1 MKKKSLFYALFILVF
16 FLAKENTIWAQK
28 QPDTLVIKL
37 DTAESQFLRRN
48 LNLIAAHFNINIQ
61 EALIIQA
68 RLWTNPNLQIGYGA
82 WNSDDHKIFPWRGPS
97 SIQSAQLQQLFL
109 LAGKRNKQIKI
120 AETNTQISKYA
131 YFDLIRTLKTQLRT
145 DFYSIYFLQKS
156 SKVYDKE
163 ISSLEKIS
171 RVYQDQVLKGNIAK
185 KEEIRIKSLLFSLQ
199 NEYIGLRQQILGY
212 EADLNILL
220 RSSNLYYKPELA
232 PEQLNQF
239 NFAIL
244 NYNSLI
250 DSAFVYRYDLKS
262 SESNVLLNQQTLS
275 LQKALAIP
283 DLTFGFSFSTHGSA
297 ANNYLLSYAAI
308 DLPFLNRNQGNIKSA
323 KFQFDQSKVQY
334 DAQKEQVQNDVT
346 LAYNT
351 VLENQKVFKDF
362 NPQFLLDYD
371 KLIDEV
377 LKNYTNRNL
386 GLLDF
391 LDFYDSYKQNIL
403 QANTLLLNRVNAYE
417 QINYA
422 VGKDIIH
429 E

>member
-1 MKKKSLFYALFILVF
+1 MERKSLICAF
-16 FLAKENTIWAQK
+16 FLLISLLINGNFLQAQN

-37 DTAESQFLRRN
+37 DTAEKQFLQRN
-48 LNLIAAHFNINIQ
+48 LSLLAAHYNININ
-61 EALIIQA
+61 EAQVIQA
-68 RLWTNPNLQIGYGA
+68 RLWSNPNLQVGYGA

-120 AETNTQISKYA
+120 AETNTQIAKYA
-131 YFDLIRTLKTQLRT
+131 YFDLIRTLKTQLRS
-145 DFYSIYFLQKS
+145 DFYSIYFLQQS

-163 ISSLEKIS
+163 IKSLDKIS
-171 RVYQDQVLKGNIAK
+171 RVYQEQVLKGNIAK

-199 NEYIGLRQQILGY
+199 NEYVGLRQQILGF

-220 RSSNLYYKPELA
+220 KTPNIYYKPELA
-232 PEQLNQF
+232 PDQLNKF
-239 NFAIL
+239 DFANL
-244 NYNSLI
+244 NYNTLV
-250 DSAFVYRYDLKS
+250 DSALVYRYDLKS

-283 DLTFGFSFSTHGSA
+283 DLTLGFNFSTHGSA
-297 ANNYLLSYAAI
+297 ANNYLLAYAAF

-323 KFQFDQSKVQY
+323 KFQLDQSKVQY
-334 DAQKEQVQNDVT
+334 DAQKDQVQNDIR

-377 LKNYTNRNL
+377 LKNYTSRNL

-403 QANTLLLNRVNAYE
+403 QANTLQLNRVNAYE
-417 QINYA
+417 QINFA

-429 E
+429 